1 MAGIDQKLQHVSVEG
16 YFRAEWTD
24 PRLAQDD
31 PCSLGDIYFDNSL
44 NEWYGAG
51 SLFLYPD
58 GSVYRSVRYN
68 HVLRC
73 PMHFGRLPFDEQ
85 QCFVMMASYSA
96 DVANINTSAF
106 TNGAIII
113 PDGYD
118 GTTEWELAKVFGEVT
133 TEWFGVGANRR
144 GYRYVWIYLDL
155 KRRHS
160 AYLLFIFSTCILF
173 SLVAWAGLFINRTI
187 APARV
192 TIAVIPVLIM
202 LNLQNSVTT
211 MLPPL
216 NYLTWLTSFL
226 FLMTMFSLSVVFEYG
241 LVSFLMHVEA
251 ARDRQFE
258 AFKTVASAM
267 KKKADDEDAAV
278 QEHEFHNHEPC
289 KTPLV
294 FPSRDKSEAL
304 RGTAGGRPAEATE
317 LRSRRSQA
325 FADTDLDPAQKLAKQ
340 IAQVYAMFDRDH
352 SGDLGL
358 REVQLGFRKLGQY
371 FSMDQVREI
380 FHRLDVHEDMLVA
393 KDFQRLLLNVHA
405 YMPGKAWTI
414 SFWELQPSLQVDIA
428 FRYIYFAGVVTAVVV
443 WLAHW

>member
-1 MAGIDQKLQHVSVEG
+1 MK
-16 YFRAEWTD
+16 
-24 PRLAQDD
+24 PR
-31 PCSLGDIYFDNSL
+31 
-44 NEWYGAG
+44 
-51 SLFLYPD
+51 
-58 GSVYRSVRYN
+58 
-68 HVLRC
+68 
-73 PMHFGRLPFDEQ
+73 
-85 QCFVMMASYSA
+85 
-96 DVANINTSAF
+96 
-106 TNGAIII
+106 
-113 PDGYD
+113 YD

-294 FPSRDKSEAL
+294 FPSRDKSEA
-304 RGTAGGRPAEATE
+304 RA
-317 LRSRRSQA
+317 
-325 FADTDLDPAQKLAKQ
+325 AQMRAPK
-340 IAQVYAMFDRDH
+340 
-352 SGDLGL
+352 
-358 REVQLGFRKLGQY
+358 
-371 FSMDQVREI
+371 
-380 FHRLDVHEDMLVA
+380 
-393 KDFQRLLLNVHA
+393 
-405 YMPGKAWTI
+405 P
-414 SFWELQPSLQVDIA
+414 
-428 FRYIYFAGVVTAVVV
+428 
-443 WLAHW
+443 